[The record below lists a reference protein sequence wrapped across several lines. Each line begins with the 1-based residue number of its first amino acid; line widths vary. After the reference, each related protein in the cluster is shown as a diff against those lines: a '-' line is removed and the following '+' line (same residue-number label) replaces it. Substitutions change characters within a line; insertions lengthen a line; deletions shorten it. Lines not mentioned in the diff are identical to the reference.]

1 MHQCRFER
9 ASSLSVL
16 VSSEVQPIVD
26 SAEAGKK
33 GITAVRRPSPSSGC
47 FVGRKGFAPGIGSL
61 NTTALRESNPGSRL
75 MPDGQRTVGLPYGVR
90 EDLMAH
96 PVTDVPDRF
105 WGDFPH

>member
-1 MHQCRFER
+1 MFCWAEGIR
-9 ASSLSVL
+9 ARHRL
-16 VSSEVQPIVD
+16 P
-26 SAEAGKK
+26 KHY
-33 GITAVRRPSPSSGC
+33 
-47 FVGRKGFAPGIGSL
+47 
-61 NTTALRESNPGSRL
+61 ALRESNPGSRL